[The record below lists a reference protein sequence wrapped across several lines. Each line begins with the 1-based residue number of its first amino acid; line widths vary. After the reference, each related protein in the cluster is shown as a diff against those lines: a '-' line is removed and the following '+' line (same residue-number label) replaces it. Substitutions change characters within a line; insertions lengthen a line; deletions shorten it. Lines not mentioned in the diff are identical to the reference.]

1 LEAKYE
7 ENKWKHMQ
15 AGFYNWGGRM
25 VDAGMIE
32 KKFRDDGAV

>member
-7 ENKWKHMQ
+7 ENKWMHMQ

-25 VDAGMIE
+25 VDASMIE